1 MHDYEGLDRAG
12 YCPVCLDVA
21 MRWLDT
27 PVWATDQCEVWECRC
42 PSCGHVERLAETF
55 LIDDDDYVALALSNK
70 TLSWKQ
76 VIDRAFAVHGRLMA
90 ESNAAREAEYIY
102 NKWYDTEIEEN

>member
-1 MHDYEGLDRAG
+1 MEVHKTMHDYEDFDHAG

-42 PSCGHVERLAETF
+42 PSCGHIERLAETF
-55 LIDDDDYVALALSNK
+55 LIDDDDLAVLVEFIAQAAEWR
-70 TLSWKQ
+70 L
-76 VIDRAFAVHGRLMA
+76 GRGL
-90 ESNAAREAEYIY
+90 
-102 NKWYDTEIEEN
+102 DD